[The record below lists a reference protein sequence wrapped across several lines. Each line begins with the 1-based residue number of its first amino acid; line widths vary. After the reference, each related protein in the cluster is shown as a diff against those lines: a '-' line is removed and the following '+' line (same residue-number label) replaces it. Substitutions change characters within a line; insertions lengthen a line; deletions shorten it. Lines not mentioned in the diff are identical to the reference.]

1 MGEYVADGD
10 LCAIPDNL
18 TLTQFI
24 LDSTH
29 PTRPIR
35 KEGIPWFIDATTGR
49 QIGFEEVSREI
60 ADDDGVQVA
69 SGSYASVIKTSFTL
83 DSEPRLWTR
92 KWVE

>member
-1 MGEYVADGD
+1 MSEYVAEGD
-10 LCAIPDNL
+10 LCTGTIPDNL

-35 KEGIPWFIDATTGR
+35 KEGIPWFIDDTTGR

-60 ADDDGVQVA
+60 TDDDLVRVT
-69 SGSYASVIKTSFTL
+69 SGPYASVIETSL
-83 DSEPRLWTR
+83 C
-92 KWVE
+92 